1 MASEAIKVGDLGP
14 AFTLPST
21 EGRPI
26 SLKEY
31 RGQMVVLYFYPQDD
45 SPGCTKEATAFR
57 DNFTILKN
65 KGAVI
70 LGISANNLAEHHR
83 FIEKYE
89 LPFPLLS
96 DIDHTVGK
104 LYGVW
109 VEKAA
114 YGNKYWGIERTT
126 FIIDKGGLIQAILSR
141 LKPDEHP
148 RRAGEI
154 IDQIK

>member
-1 MASEAIKVGDLGP
+1 MANQPLQIGDMAP
-14 AFTLPST
+14 SFTLPST

-31 RGQMVVLYFYPQDD
+31 RGQIVVLYFYPQDD
-45 SPGCTKEATAFR
+45 SPGCTKEAVAFR
-57 DNFTILKN
+57 DSFAALKN
-65 KGAVI
+65 KEAII

-83 FIEKYE
+83 FIKKYQ

-96 DIDHTVGK
+96 DLDHTVGS

-126 FIIDKGGLIQAILSR
+126 FVIDKNGLIQAILCR
-141 LKPDEHP
+141 LNPDEHP
-148 RRAGEI
+148 RRSGEA
-154 IDQIK
+154 IDQIQ